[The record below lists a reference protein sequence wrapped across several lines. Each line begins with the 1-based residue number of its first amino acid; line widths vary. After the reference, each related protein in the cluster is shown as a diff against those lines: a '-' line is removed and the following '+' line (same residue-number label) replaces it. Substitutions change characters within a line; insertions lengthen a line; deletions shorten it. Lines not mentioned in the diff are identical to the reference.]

1 MENYMNYLRNTL
13 ALVLVLVGAGTYAQ
27 SAAAIGGAWEMKDGD
42 KTSVLVFQDNYFTE
56 SVFKTDEYVKS
67 FGGPFKVNGSELE
80 INLEFDSEDNDR
92 VGSKINGK
100 AMVDGDQLTI
110 TQNGETKTWKR
121 TDDGKA
127 PLAGVW
133 HITERMQEGGL
144 VAIHQSGTRKTLKVL
159 TGDRFQWFAIDPGT
173 KQFSGT
179 GGGTYTFENGKY
191 TENIEFFSRDNSRV
205 GASLSFDGELKGG
218 KWHHSGL
225 SSKGDKIYEVWS
237 RVK

>member
-1 MENYMNYLRNTL
+1 MRKCIKNLGRVLTL
-13 ALVLVLVGAGTYAQ
+13 WLVLISAGAYSQ
-27 SAAAIGGAWEMKDGD
+27 SAANLGGAWEMKDGD
-42 KTSVLVFQDNYFTE
+42 NTSVLVFQDNYFTE
-56 SVFKTDEYVKS
+56 SVFKSDEYIKS
-67 FGGPFKVNGSELE
+67 YGGPFALAGDQLSVD
-80 INLEFDSEDNDR
+80 LEFDSENNAR
-92 VGSKINGK
+92 VGSKLNGK
-100 AMVDGDQLTI
+100 IAIDGDQLTI
-110 TQNGETKTWKR
+110 TQEGKTKTWKK
-121 TDDGKA
+121 TDHGDA

-133 HITERMQEGGL
+133 HITERMQDGNL

-159 TGDRFQWFAIDPGT
+159 TEDRFQWFAIDPGT

-205 GASLSFDGELKGG
+205 GASLSFDGELKDG

-237 RVK
+237 RVE

>member
-1 MENYMNYLRNTL
+1 MENYMNYLRNSL

-42 KTSVLVFQDNYFTE
+42 KTSVLIFQDNYFTE
-56 SVFKTDEYVKS
+56 SIFKSNEYVKS

-80 INLEFDSEDNDR
+80 INLEFDSENNAR
-92 VGSKINGK
+92 VGSKLNGK
-100 AMVDGDQLTI
+100 IAIDGDQLTI
-110 TQNGETKTWKR
+110 TQEGKTKTWKK
-121 TDDGKA
+121 TDHGDA

-133 HITERMQEGGL
+133 HITERMQDGNL

-159 TGDRFQWFAIDPGT
+159 TEDRFQWFAIDAGT

-237 RVK
+237 RVE

>member
-1 MENYMNYLRNTL
+1 MKKYINNLGGTL
-13 ALVLVLVGAGTYAQ
+13 TALLVFFSLGVHGQ
-27 SAAAIGGAWEMKDGD
+27 SAKDIAGAWKMNDGD

-56 SVFKTDEYVKS
+56 SIFKSDQYIKS
-67 FGGPFKVNGSELE
+67 YGGPYSVSGDQMEVD
-80 INLEFDSEDNDR
+80 LEFDSEKSDR
-92 VGSKINGK
+92 VGSKLTANVAI
-100 AMVDGDQLTI
+100 DGDQLTI
-110 TQNGETKTWKR
+110 TQDGTTQTWTKS
-121 TDDGKA
+121 DAGDA

-133 HITERMQEGGL
+133 HITERMQGGEL
-144 VAIHQSGTRKTLKVL
+144 VPIHQSGTRKTLKVL
-159 TGDRFQWFAIDPGT
+159 TGNRFQWFAIDPGT

-179 GGGTYTFENGKY
+179 GGGTYTFENGTY

-237 RVK
+237 RVE